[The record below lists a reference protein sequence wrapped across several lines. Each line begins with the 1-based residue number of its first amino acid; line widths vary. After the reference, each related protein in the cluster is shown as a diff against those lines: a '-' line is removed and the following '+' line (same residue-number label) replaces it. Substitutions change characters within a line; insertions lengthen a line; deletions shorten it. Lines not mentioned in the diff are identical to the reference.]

1 MRNDGWMD
9 TMTFKASDWHFDNAR
24 ALFDAARDA
33 ARECERCRLQIER
46 MASSEGL
53 KAQRYDAIG
62 HGSGVSDPMR
72 QTDRRIDFE
81 NRKREVIENDEA
93 LMDYAFCV
101 LYGADRNSGA
111 SSLVGEFP
119 ADVVWW
125 HWLGDLTWTAT
136 ANMLD
141 ASKSWCMSESARL
154 FREVDR
160 ARGGSDGFEPIIG
173 QPFSV

>member
-1 MRNDGWMD
+1 
-9 TMTFKASDWHFDNAR
+9 MTFKASDWHFASAR

-33 ARECERCRLQIER
+33 ARECERCRRQIER
-46 MASSEGL
+46 MESSEGL
-53 KAQRYDAIG
+53 KAQRYDVIG
-62 HGSGVSDPMR
+62 HGSGVRDPMR

-81 NRKREVIENDEA
+81 QRKREAVEDDES

-111 SSLVGEFP
+111 SSLVGEFA

-141 ASKSWCMSESARL
+141 ASESWCMSESARL
-154 FREVDR
+154 FREVDK

>member
-1 MRNDGWMD
+1 
-9 TMTFKASDWHFDNAR
+9 MTFKASDWHFSNTR

-33 ARECERCRLQIER
+33 ARECERCRRQIER
-46 MASSEGL
+46 MESSEGL
-53 KAQRYDAIG
+53 KAQRYDVIG

-81 NRKREVIENDEA
+81 QRKREVVENDES
-93 LMDYAFCV
+93 LMEYAFCV

-136 ANMLD
+136 ADMLY
-141 ASKSWCMSESARL
+141 ASESWCMSESARL
-154 FREVDR
+154 FREVDN